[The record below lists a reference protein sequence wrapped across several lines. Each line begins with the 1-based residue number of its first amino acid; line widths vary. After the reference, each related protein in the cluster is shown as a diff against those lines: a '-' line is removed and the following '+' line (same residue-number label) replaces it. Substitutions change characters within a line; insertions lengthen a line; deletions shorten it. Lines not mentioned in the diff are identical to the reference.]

1 MKKIKILNHSYP
13 AVIPAA
19 IFILLFSIMAVKLL
33 NLSHAATGPSLQIN
47 LYGASCTTIYA
58 QDSNGNN
65 RYIGGQ
71 STPFT
76 LCGTGNTYYGATQ
89 IGLQPGQTGYPMRI
103 YAAALS
109 GLNGPTYSQS
119 EGNCDGSGC
128 YINESGSSN
137 EYFNVTYTTPPPVPT
152 TSISLNRAL
161 YTTGD
166 AVTVSW
172 TSNYANN
179 CSSYGKWG
187 GTAVGTSGS
196 ITRYG
201 DTGSPGTITYGISC
215 SNSSGAGSSAASATV
230 VSPPTASISLDKSS
244 YLTGDSVTVSWNSSN
259 SNSCSKSGTWGSGGI
274 ATSGSQVRSSD
285 TGSAGN
291 ISYSL
296 TCQNTSTGRS
306 VTVNASANVSQ
317 KPTSGGGSGGSGGSS
332 GGSPPPSGGGSS
344 SGGTSSSGGSS
355 TSSSGGSKSSS
366 GSSSSNKPSS
376 SSSSS
381 GSPATNSNAST
392 NSSSSQPPSAPQ
404 GIVATN
410 VGTNV
415 SITWFQSQGGV
426 GGINGYNIDRSTD
439 KQNWQSLAKG
449 INTLTYIDTTVKYA
463 TLYYYRVQAYDSTGQ
478 TGDYAQVQI
487 TSNSF
492 VANLSPTSDLTLA
505 SNDNMLSIYLPVGS
519 VNAQTQ
525 CTILN
530 YATTD
535 LSSSPS
541 GYVLIAGPYQLIC
554 KQEDGQ
560 LISKL
565 NKNATVTLTVGQK
578 TLSHYSSVRV
588 FVSSNGKWQAQAAGL
603 DQKTGQFHY
612 QTANLN
618 NVALFGKLKK
628 PNYWIYIILIPLI
641 LIAGSVVGIRVFNQY
656 MARKQILSKD
666 EDYRR
671 KEQGL

>member
-13 AVIPAA
+13 AIIPTTM
-19 IFILLFSIMAVKLL
+19 FVLLFSIMAVKLL

-65 RYIGGQ
+65 RYIGSQ
-71 STPFT
+71 PTPFT
-76 LCGTGNTYYGATQ
+76 LCGTGSTYYGATQ

-103 YAAALS
+103 YAATLS

-152 TSISLNRAL
+152 TSISLNRGI

-179 CSSYGKWG
+179 CSSYDKWG

-230 VSPPTASISLDKSS
+230 VSPPAASISLDKSS

-259 SNSCSKSGTWGSGGI
+259 SNSCSKSGAWGSGGI
-274 ATSGSQVRSSD
+274 ATSGSQARSSD

-291 ISYSL
+291 ISYGL
-296 TCQNTSTGRS
+296 TCQNTSTGRA
-306 VTVNASANVSQ
+306 VTVNASASVSQ
-317 KPTSGGGSGGSGGSS
+317 KPTSGGGSGGSGGST
-332 GGSPPPSGGGSS
+332 PPSG
-344 SGGTSSSGGSS
+344 GGTSSSGGSS
-355 TSSSGGSKSSS
+355 TSSSGGSKSSTSS
-366 GSSSSNKPSS
+366 GSSNKSSNPSPN
-376 SSSSS
+376 S
-381 GSPATNSNAST
+381 GFPAPNSNTPT

-449 INTLTYIDTTVKYA
+449 INTLTYIDTTVKFA
-463 TLYYYRVQAYDSTGQ
+463 TLYYYRVQAYDSNGQ

-492 VANLSPTSDLTLA
+492 VANLSPDSDLTLA

-519 VNAQTQ
+519 VDTKTQ

-530 YATTD
+530 YATSD

-541 GYVLIAGPYQLIC
+541 GYALIAGPYQLIC
-554 KQEDGQ
+554 KQEDGR

-578 TLSHYSSVRV
+578 TLSHYSSVKV
-588 FVSSNGKWQAQAAGL
+588 FVSSGGKWQAQAAGF
-603 DQKTGQFHY
+603 DQKTGQYRY

-641 LIAGSVVGIRVFNQY
+641 LLAAGIIGIRIFNQY